1 MSESILNRHQ
11 ATIDNQARRKSESE
25 PSGVKMSE
33 NTPKTEKKKEPK
45 YSYEDFITH
54 INQHKNHDTWSGFV
68 GAMTQSSNGK
78 VNEDNIQNKLK
89 MVRGALSGTGL
100 SLPNTLPRAPSAK
113 SRSLSKRQSIRVA
126 MKASGLGWNTPKK

>member
-11 ATIDNQARRKSESE
+11 ATIDRRKAESE
-25 PSGVKMSE
+25 PTGVTMSE
-33 NTPKTEKKKEPK
+33 NTPNKKAEPK

-68 GAMTQSSNGK
+68 GGMTQSSNGK

-100 SLPNTLPRAPSAK
+100 SMPKLPKAPSAK
-113 SRSLSKRQSIRVA
+113 SRSLSKRQSIKVA
-126 MKASGLGWNTPKK
+126 MKASGFGWGK

>member
-1 MSESILNRHQ
+1 MSQSILNRHQ
-11 ATIDNQARRKSESE
+11 ATIDNQEKRKAESQ
-25 PSGVKMSE
+25 PSGVTMSE
-33 NTPKTEKKKEPK
+33 NTQKKKEPK
-45 YSYEDFITH
+45 YTYEQFITH
-54 INQHKNHDTWSGFV
+54 INQHKTHETWQGFV

-89 MVRGALSGTGL
+89 MVRGALTGTGL
-100 SLPNTLPRAPSAK
+100 SMPKLPKAPSTK

>member
-11 ATIDNQARRKSESE
+11 ATIDRRKAESE
-25 PSGVKMSE
+25 PSGVTMSE
-33 NTPKTEKKKEPK
+33 NTQKKKEPK
-45 YSYEDFITH
+45 YTYEQFITH
-54 INQHKNHDTWSGFV
+54 INQHKTHETWQGFV

-89 MVRGALSGTGL
+89 MVRGALTGTGL
-100 SLPNTLPRAPSAK
+100 SMPKLPKAPSTK

>member
-11 ATIDNQARRKSESE
+11 ATIDNQTKRKAQAE
-25 PSGVKMSE
+25 PTGVTMSE
-33 NTPKTEKKKEPK
+33 KTEKKKEPK

-54 INQHKNHDTWSGFV
+54 INQHKSHDTWSGFV
-68 GAMTQSSNGK
+68 GGMVQSSNGK

-100 SLPNTLPRAPSAK
+100 KMPKLPKAPTAK
-113 SRSLSKRQSIRVA
+113 SRSLSKRQAIRVA
-126 MKASGLGWNTPKK
+126 MKASAFGWTSDKD

>member
-11 ATIDNQARRKSESE
+11 ATIDRRKAESE
-25 PSGVKMSE
+25 PTGVTMSE
-33 NTPKTEKKKEPK
+33 NTPKKTAEPK

-68 GAMTQSSNGK
+68 GGMTQSSNGK

-100 SLPNTLPRAPSAK
+100 SMPKLPKAPSAK
-113 SRSLSKRQSIRVA
+113 SRSLSKRQSIKVA
-126 MKASGLGWNTPKK
+126 MKASGFGWGK

>member
-11 ATIDNQARRKSESE
+11 ATIDRRKAESE
-25 PSGVKMSE
+25 PTGVTMSE
-33 NTPKTEKKKEPK
+33 NTQKKKEPK
-45 YSYEDFITH
+45 YTYEQFITH
-54 INQHKNHDTWSGFV
+54 INQHKTHETWQGFV

-89 MVRGALSGTGL
+89 MVRGALTGTGL
-100 SLPNTLPRAPSAK
+100 SMPKLPKAPSAK

>member
-11 ATIDNQARRKSESE
+11 ATIDRRKAESE
-25 PSGVKMSE
+25 PTGVTMSE

-78 VNEDNIQNKLK
+78 VNEDNISNKLK
-89 MVRGALSGTGL
+89 MVRGALTGTGL
-100 SLPNTLPRAPSAK
+100 SMPKLPKAPSAK

>member
-1 MSESILNRHQ
+1 MSQSILNRHQ
-11 ATIDNQARRKSESE
+11 ATIDNQEKRKAESQ
-25 PSGVKMSE
+25 PSGVTMSE
-33 NTPKTEKKKEPK
+33 NTQKKKEPK
-45 YSYEDFITH
+45 YTYEQFITH
-54 INQHKNHDTWSGFV
+54 INQHHTHETWQGFV

-89 MVRGALSGTGL
+89 MVRGALTGTGL
-100 SLPNTLPRAPSAK
+100 SMPKLPKAPSTK

>member
-1 MSESILNRHQ
+1 MSQSILNRHQ
-11 ATIDNQARRKSESE
+11 ATIDNQEKRKAESQ
-25 PSGVKMSE
+25 PSGVTMSE
-33 NTPKTEKKKEPK
+33 NTQKKKEPK
-45 YSYEDFITH
+45 YTYEQFITH
-54 INQHKNHDTWSGFV
+54 INQHKTHETWQGFV

-89 MVRGALSGTGL
+89 MVRGALTGTGL
-100 SLPNTLPRAPSAK
+100 SMPKLPKAPSAK

>member
-11 ATIDNQARRKSESE
+11 ATIDNQARRKAESE
-25 PSGVKMSE
+25 PTGVKMSE
-33 NTPKTEKKKEPK
+33 NTQKKKEPK
-45 YSYEDFITH
+45 YTYEQFITH
-54 INQHKNHDTWSGFV
+54 INQHKTHETWQGFV

-89 MVRGALSGTGL
+89 MVRGALTGTGL
-100 SLPNTLPRAPSAK
+100 SMPKLPKAPSTK

>member
-1 MSESILNRHQ
+1 MSGFITNKHQ
-11 ATIDNQARRKSESE
+11 ATSDRLKSESQ

-33 NTPKTEKKKEPK
+33 NTTTTEKKKEPK

-54 INQHKNHDTWSGFV
+54 INQHQKHETWSGFV
-68 GAMTQSSNGK
+68 SAMKSSSNGK

-100 SLPNTLPRAPSAK
+100 SMPKLPTPPTAK
-113 SRSLSKRQSIRVA
+113 SRSLSKRQAIRVA
-126 MKASGLGWNTPKK
+126 MKASGFGWVKE

>member
-11 ATIDNQARRKSESE
+11 ATIDNQTKRKAQAE
-25 PSGVKMSE
+25 PTGVTMSE
-33 NTPKTEKKKEPK
+33 KTEKKKEAK

-54 INQHKNHDTWSGFV
+54 INQHKNHETWSGFV
-68 GAMTQSSNGK
+68 GGMTQSSNGK

-100 SLPNTLPRAPSAK
+100 SMPKLPKAPSTK
-113 SRSLSKRQSIRVA
+113 SRSLSKRQSIKVA
-126 MKASGLGWNTPKK
+126 MKASGFGWNTPKK

>member
-11 ATIDNQARRKSESE
+11 ATIDRRKAESE
-25 PSGVKMSE
+25 PTGVTMSE
-33 NTPKTEKKKEPK
+33 NTQKKKEPK
-45 YSYEDFITH
+45 YTYEQFITH
-54 INQHKNHDTWSGFV
+54 INQHKTHETWQGFV

-89 MVRGALSGTGL
+89 MVRGALTGTGL
-100 SLPNTLPRAPSAK
+100 SMPKLPKAPSTK

>member
-11 ATIDNQARRKSESE
+11 ATIDRRKAESE
-25 PSGVKMSE
+25 PTGVTMSE
-33 NTPKTEKKKEPK
+33 NTQKKKEPK
-45 YSYEDFITH
+45 YTYEQFITH
-54 INQHKNHDTWSGFV
+54 INQHKTHETWQGFV

-89 MVRGALSGTGL
+89 MVRGALTGTGL
-100 SLPNTLPRAPSAK
+100 SMPKLPKAPSTK

-126 MKASGLGWNTPKK
+126 MKASGLGWGK